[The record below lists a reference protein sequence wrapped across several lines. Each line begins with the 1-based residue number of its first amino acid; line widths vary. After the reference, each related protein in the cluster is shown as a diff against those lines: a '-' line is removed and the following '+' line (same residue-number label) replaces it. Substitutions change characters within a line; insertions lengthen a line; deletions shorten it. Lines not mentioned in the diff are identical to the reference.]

1 MKNHWLYFLV
11 AAHSI
16 VWVPPSSAAPETAN
30 RFALLVGVSGFESPN
45 VFPNPSVV
53 CENEIEDFGQ
63 LLTKQLG
70 FPPAQ
75 VKVLTTARG
84 KREPDQAPTASNII
98 RSLELIR
105 SEKGRDDFVLLA
117 FSMPGGFITVE
128 NPDKNSVP
136 KTFPFLLPTDA
147 DYSGINPQDG
157 SSKRLINLDTIL
169 NDFSRCNAG
178 FKVVMVNSPL
188 ADIPSKCFYPSQ
200 RIVPTVPY
208 GVNALFA
215 CRVGE
220 KVLESP
226 LLGSGRSLFF
236 HHVLEGLG
244 GGVKPD
250 TDGGISVADLAKHI
264 QQNVPLSA
272 RELVGVASTQ
282 NPQCT
287 VSQFGSVFFTGGS
300 KKNGSIDRSE
310 KLRKSM
316 EMVVDYPGIDV
327 ATAKVSE
334 ELDNLG
340 KQYGISFE
348 FNEFAFRAAGIEK
361 VRDNELGDPIPRMK
375 APLRTVVDKLIARTQ
390 TSSLEGMAVQ
400 LLRGDTVQITTYVDA
415 ASQLLTENPSIR
427 LSKIYSEVVDIRNK
441 IEQQFKDKELLGLI
455 EKLQV
460 LKLEVEANQNAI
472 FIDLK
477 KLLLDIIDSTINY
490 LYSIQLVGE
499 YEMSDTAEM
508 ELSEE
513 LRKLLA
519 VYLDSKEPKK
529 TAIAIESLS
538 LLEKKILKNTDLSRR
553 AMGEL
558 RVRVRDY
565 MDSIISKGLSLPP
578 IIEKP

>member
-1 MKNHWLYFLV
+1 MKNQWLYYLV

-16 VWVPPSSAAPETAN
+16 AWVTHSTAAPESGK
-30 RFALLVGVSGFESPN
+30 RFALLVGVSSFESPK
-45 VFPNPSVV
+45 VFANPSLS

-70 FPPAQ
+70 FDPAQ

-84 KREPDQAPTASNII
+84 KKAPDQAPTASNIV

-105 SEKGRDDFVLLA
+105 SEKGRDDLVLLA
-117 FSMPGGFITVE
+117 FSIPGGFITVE
-128 NPDKNSVP
+128 NPDKNSIP
-136 KTFPFLLPTDA
+136 KTYPFLLPTDA

-157 SSKRLINLDTIL
+157 SSKHLINLEAIL
-169 NDFSRCNAG
+169 TDFSRCNAG
-178 FKVVMVNSPL
+178 FKVLMVNSSL
-188 ADIPSKCFYPSQ
+188 NDIPSKCFYPSQ
-200 RIVPTVPY
+200 RIVPTVPN

-215 CRVGE
+215 CKVGE

-272 RELVGVASTQ
+272 RELVGVAATQ

-287 VSQFGSVFFTGGS
+287 VSQFGSVFFTGGP
-300 KKNGSIDRSE
+300 KKGGSIDRSE

-316 EMVVDYPGIDV
+316 ELVVDYPGVDV
-327 ATAKVSE
+327 PTAKVSE
-334 ELDNLG
+334 ELEILG

-348 FNEFAFRAAGIEK
+348 FNDFAFRAAGIEK
-361 VRDNELGDPIPRMK
+361 VRDNELGDSIPRMK
-375 APLRTVVDKLIARTQ
+375 APIRTIVDKLIHRIKNT
-390 TSSLEGMAVQ
+390 SLEGMAVQ

-460 LKLEVEANQNAI
+460 LKLEVEGNQNAI

-477 KLLLDIIDSTINY
+477 KLLLDIIDSTIYY

-499 YEMSDTAEM
+499 YEMSDAAEM